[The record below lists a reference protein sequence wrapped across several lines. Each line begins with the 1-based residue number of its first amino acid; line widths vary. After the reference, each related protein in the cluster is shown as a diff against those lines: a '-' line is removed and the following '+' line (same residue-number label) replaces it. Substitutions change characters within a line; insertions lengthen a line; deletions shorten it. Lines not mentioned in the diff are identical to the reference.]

1 MTEAV
6 EEARELLG
14 SKLRNVSSEID
25 RTRESSSAIC
35 EPTSVLLTE
44 GKMSNRGL
52 KYESIWVNGVVG
64 LSNRGLESVMVAE
77 ITSPLGCVSSEKRE

>member
-1 MTEAV
+1 MEAV
-6 EEARELLG
+6 EEARGLLG

-44 GKMSNRGL
+44 GNMLKRGL
-52 KYESIWVNGVVG
+52 KYELTWINGVVG
-64 LSNRGLESVMVAE
+64 LSSRGLESVMVAE
-77 ITSPLGCVSSEKRE
+77 IISPLGHVSNEKRE